1 MSSQTPEPIKKIITM
16 CWDANP
22 SRRPSFEQVL
32 FFFNICSM
40 EQWLHKPKLQPLTP
54 NSYPLNPKEVVQMSL
69 NKCPKD
75 KYEN

>member
-32 FFFNICSM
+32 FFFYICSV
-40 EQWLHKPKLQPLTP
+40 EQLLFNTNLQPLIP
-54 NSYPLNPKEVVQMSL
+54 NSYPVTPKGVVQMSL

-75 KYEN
+75 NYEN